1 MLGMQD
7 RLVPLYTA
15 AAVRDLDRKAIE
27 EHGIAGIELMQ
38 RAGAAAF
45 RALQTRWPAA
55 RRCVVA
61 CGAGNNG
68 GDGYVIARLAA
79 RAGLQVTVLAASD
92 PGGLRDA
99 AAQSFAQWA
108 RAGGITVQ
116 YTGEPLPEADVL
128 VDALLG
134 TGLDRPVEG
143 RYATLI
149 EALDQHPAP
158 VLAVD
163 VPSGLSA
170 DSGRVMGRALRAELT
185 ISFIGRKRG
194 LYTSDGPDHAGYRL
208 FDGLGVPASTYDG
221 VAVDDYLMTPLGLAW
236 PSRRPLNAHKGQF
249 GHLLVVGGGP
259 GMAGA
264 ARMAGTAALR
274 SGAGLVTVACHPDS
288 AAAINGGQPELMVGA
303 LSDPR
308 QLGRFLRRADVLAV
322 GPGLGQS
329 DWARTVLGRSLDAQ
343 LPTVLDADAL
353 NLLAQDPSTRRDWIL
368 TPHPGEAA
376 RLLEVASPAVQDDR
390 FAAVRALQGRYGGT
404 VVLKGRGTLVAC
416 ARGETLVC
424 DHGHPAMASAGM
436 GDVLTGVIAGLYAQG
451 MPPDD
456 AASLGVWLH
465 AMAGERAAHGGP
477 GLLASD
483 LIGEIRALLDGGG
496 SR

>member
-1 MLGMQD
+1 MHS
-7 RLVPLYTA
+7 RRIPVYTA
-15 AAVRDLDRKAIE
+15 AAVGDLDRKAIE
-27 EHGIAGIELMQ
+27 EHGIAGIELMR
-38 RAGAAAF
+38 RAGGAAF
-45 RALQTRWPAA
+45 GALRTRWPGA
-55 RRCVVA
+55 RRCVIA
-61 CGAGNNG
+61 CGAGNNA

-92 PGGLRDA
+92 PGGLRGA
-99 AAQSFAQWA
+99 AAQSFAEWVSE
-108 RAGGITVQ
+108 GGVTVQ
-116 YTGEPLPEADVL
+116 YAGEPLPEAHVL

-149 EALDQHPAP
+149 EALDRHPAP
-158 VLAVD
+158 ILAVD

-194 LYTSDGPDHAGYRL
+194 LYTADGPDHAGYRL
-208 FDGLGVPASTYDG
+208 FDGLGVPAAVYDE
-221 VAVDDYLMTPLGLAW
+221 VAADGWLTTAQGLSW
-236 PSRRPLNAHKGQF
+236 PGRRPLNAHKGQF

-264 ARMAGTAALR
+264 ARMVGTAALR

-308 QLGRFLRRADVLAV
+308 QLGRLLRRADVLAV

-329 DWARTVLGRSLDAQ
+329 DWARAALGQSLDAQ

-353 NLLAQDPSTRRDWIL
+353 NLLAGDPFSRRDWIL

-376 RLLEVASPAVQDDR
+376 RLLEVAIPDVQNDR
-390 FAAVRALQGRYGGT
+390 FAAVRALQARYGGT
-404 VVLKGRGTLVAC
+404 VVLKGRGSLVAC
-416 ARGETLVC
+416 ASGDTWVC

-451 MPPDD
+451 MTPDD

-465 AMAGERAAHGGP
+465 AMAGERAACGGP

-483 LIGEIRALLDGGG
+483 LIGEIRALLNSGG